1 MNIFQKLYM
10 RFVCYRG
17 AKNFMKMLDE
27 LSSLFVE
34 AGNITALAEYAK
46 IHQNIID
53 DFYKKDNSLQFCIET
68 LDYLEPYVE
77 GNFQGNKTMEIRE
90 GVMKLIYLLFLF
102 ALGELTEQ
110 QIAAI
115 LEDAVIEDE
124 EEGGDI

>member
-34 AGNITALAEYAK
+34 AGNVTALAEYAK
-46 IHQNIID
+46 IHQNIMD
-53 DFYKKDNSLQFCIET
+53 DYYKKDNSLQFCIET

-102 ALGELTEQ
+102 ALGEITEQ

-115 LEDAVIEDE
+115 LNDAVIEDE

>member
-34 AGNITALAEYAK
+34 AGNVTALAEYAK
-46 IHQNIID
+46 IHQNIMD
-53 DFYKKDNSLQFCIET
+53 DYYKKDNSLQFCIET

-90 GVMKLIYLLFLF
+90 GVMKLVYLLFLF

-115 LEDAVIEDE
+115 LEDAVIEDD

>member
-27 LSSLFVE
+27 LSSIFVE
-34 AGNITALAEYAK
+34 AGNVTALAEYAK
-46 IHQNIID
+46 IHQNIMD

-90 GVMKLIYLLFLF
+90 GIMKLIYLLFLF

-115 LEDAVIEDE
+115 LNDAVIEDE

>member
-46 IHQNIID
+46 IHQNIMD
-53 DFYKKDNSLQFCIET
+53 DYYKKDNSLQFCIET

-90 GVMKLIYLLFLF
+90 GIMKLIYLLFLF

-115 LEDAVIEDE
+115 LNDAVIEDE

>member
-46 IHQNIID
+46 IHQNIMD

-90 GVMKLIYLLFLF
+90 GIMKLIYLLFLF
-102 ALGELTEQ
+102 ALGELTEE

-115 LEDAVIEDE
+115 LKDAGIEDDE
-124 EEGGDI
+124 E

>member
-34 AGNITALAEYAK
+34 AGNVTALAEYAK
-46 IHQNIID
+46 IHQNIMD

-124 EEGGDI
+124 EE

>member
-46 IHQNIID
+46 IHQNIMD

-90 GVMKLIYLLFLF
+90 GLMKLIYLLFLF

-110 QIAAI
+110 QIATI
-115 LEDAVIEDE
+115 LEDAVIEDD

>member
-46 IHQNIID
+46 IHQNIMD
-53 DFYKKDNSLQFCIET
+53 DFYKKENSLQFCIET

-90 GVMKLIYLLFLF
+90 GIMKLIYLLFLF

-110 QIAAI
+110 QIATI
-115 LEDAVIEDE
+115 LEDAVIEDD

>member
-34 AGNITALAEYAK
+34 AGNVTALAEYAK
-46 IHQNIID
+46 IHQNIMD

-90 GVMKLIYLLFLF
+90 GIMKLIYLLFLF

-115 LEDAVIEDE
+115 LEDTVIEDD

>member
-46 IHQNIID
+46 IHQNIMD
-53 DFYKKDNSLQFCIET
+53 DFYKKENSLQFCIET

-90 GVMKLIYLLFLF
+90 GIMKLIYLLFLF

>member
-1 MNIFQKLYM
+1 MNMFQKLYM

-46 IHQNIID
+46 IHQNIMD
-53 DFYKKDNSLQFCIET
+53 DYYKKDNSLQFCIET

-90 GVMKLIYLLFLF
+90 GIMKLIYLLFLF

-115 LEDAVIEDE
+115 LEDAVIEDDE
-124 EEGGDI
+124 KGGDI

>member
-46 IHQNIID
+46 IHQNIMD
-53 DFYKKDNSLQFCIET
+53 DFYKKENSLQFCIET

-90 GVMKLIYLLFLF
+90 GLMKLIYLLFLF

-115 LEDAVIEDE
+115 LEDAVIEDD

>member
-46 IHQNIID
+46 IHQNIMD

-90 GVMKLIYLLFLF
+90 GVMKLVYLLFLF

-115 LEDAVIEDE
+115 LEDAVMEDD

>member
-27 LSSLFVE
+27 LSSIFVE
-34 AGNITALAEYAK
+34 AGNVTALAEYAK
-46 IHQNIID
+46 IHQNIMD

-102 ALGELTEQ
+102 ALGEITEQ
-110 QIAAI
+110 QIADI
-115 LEDAVIEDE
+115 LNDAVIEDE

>member
-46 IHQNIID
+46 IHQNIMD
-53 DFYKKDNSLQFCIET
+53 DYFKKDNSLQFCIET

-90 GVMKLIYLLFLF
+90 GIMKLIYLLFLF
-102 ALGELTEQ
+102 ALGEITEQ
-110 QIAAI
+110 QIATI
-115 LEDAVIEDE
+115 LNDAVIEDE
-124 EEGGDI
+124 EDEEEE

>member
-46 IHQNIID
+46 IHQNIMD

-115 LEDAVIEDE
+115 LEDAVIEDD

>member
-46 IHQNIID
+46 IHQNIMD

-90 GVMKLIYLLFLF
+90 GVMKLVYLLFLF

-115 LEDAVIEDE
+115 LEDAVIEDDE
-124 EEGGDI
+124 E

>member
-1 MNIFQKLYM
+1 MNVFQKLYM

-46 IHQNIID
+46 IHQNIMD
-53 DFYKKDNSLQFCIET
+53 DYFKKDNSLQFCIET

-90 GVMKLIYLLFLF
+90 GVMKLVYLLFLF

-115 LEDAVIEDE
+115 LEDAVIEDDE
-124 EEGGDI
+124 E

>member
-46 IHQNIID
+46 IHQNIMD
-53 DFYKKDNSLQFCIET
+53 DFYKKENSLQFCIET

-90 GVMKLIYLLFLF
+90 GVMKLVYLLFLF
-102 ALGELTEQ
+102 ALGEITEQ

-115 LEDAVIEDE
+115 LKDAVIEDE
-124 EEGGDI
+124 EE

>member
-46 IHQNIID
+46 IHQNIMD

-90 GVMKLIYLLFLF
+90 GIMKLIYLLFLF

-115 LEDAVIEDE
+115 LEDAVIEDNE
-124 EEGGDI
+124 E

>member
-34 AGNITALAEYAK
+34 AGNVTALAEYAK
-46 IHQNIID
+46 IHQNIMD

-90 GVMKLIYLLFLF
+90 GVMKLVYLLFLF

-115 LEDAVIEDE
+115 LEDAVIEDDE
-124 EEGGDI
+124 E

>member
-1 MNIFQKLYM
+1 MSIFQKLYM

-46 IHQNIID
+46 IHQNIMD

-68 LDYLEPYVE
+68 LDYLEPYVN

-90 GVMKLIYLLFLF
+90 GIMKLIYLLFLF
-102 ALGELTEQ
+102 ALGEITEQ

-115 LEDAVIEDE
+115 LKDAVIEDE
-124 EEGGDI
+124 EE

>member
-34 AGNITALAEYAK
+34 AGNIIALAEYAK
-46 IHQNIID
+46 IHQNIMD

-90 GVMKLIYLLFLF
+90 GIMKLIYLLFLF

-115 LEDAVIEDE
+115 LEDAVIEDDE
-124 EEGGDI
+124 E

>member
-46 IHQNIID
+46 IHQNIMD
-53 DFYKKDNSLQFCIET
+53 DFYKKENSLQFCIET

-90 GVMKLIYLLFLF
+90 GVMKLVYLLFLF

-124 EEGGDI
+124 EE

>member
-46 IHQNIID
+46 IHQNIMD

-90 GVMKLIYLLFLF
+90 GIMKLIYLLFLF

-115 LEDAVIEDE
+115 LEDAVIENDE
-124 EEGGDI
+124 E

>member
-17 AKNFMKMLDE
+17 AKNFMKMLNE

-46 IHQNIID
+46 IHQNIMD
-53 DFYKKDNSLQFCIET
+53 DYYKKDNSLQFCIET

-90 GVMKLIYLLFLF
+90 GVMKLVYLLFLF
-102 ALGELTEQ
+102 ALGEITEQ

>member
-10 RFVCYRG
+10 RYVCYRG

-46 IHQNIID
+46 IHQNIMD
-53 DFYKKDNSLQFCIET
+53 DYYKKDNSLQFCIET

-90 GVMKLIYLLFLF
+90 GIMKLIYLLFLF

-115 LEDAVIEDE
+115 LEDAVIEDDE
-124 EEGGDI
+124 E

>member
-46 IHQNIID
+46 IHQNIMD
-53 DFYKKDNSLQFCIET
+53 DYYKKDNSLQFCIET

-124 EEGGDI
+124 EE

>member
-10 RFVCYRG
+10 RYVCYRG

-46 IHQNIID
+46 IHQNIMD

-90 GVMKLIYLLFLF
+90 GLMKLIYLLFLF

-115 LEDAVIEDE
+115 LEDAVIEDDE
-124 EEGGDI
+124 E

>member
-46 IHQNIID
+46 IHQNIMD

-90 GVMKLIYLLFLF
+90 GIMKLIYLLFLF
-102 ALGELTEQ
+102 ALGEITEE
-110 QIAAI
+110 QIDAI
-115 LEDAVIEDE
+115 IKDAVIEDE
-124 EEGGDI
+124 E

>member
-46 IHQNIID
+46 IHQNIMD
-53 DFYKKDNSLQFCIET
+53 DFYKKENSLQFCIET

-90 GVMKLIYLLFLF
+90 GLMKLIYLLFLF

-115 LEDAVIEDE
+115 LEDAVIEDDE
-124 EEGGDI
+124 E

>member
-46 IHQNIID
+46 IHQNIMD
-53 DFYKKDNSLQFCIET
+53 NFYKKDNSLQFCIET

-115 LEDAVIEDE
+115 LEDAVIEDDE
-124 EEGGDI
+124 E

>member
-46 IHQNIID
+46 IHQNIMD
-53 DFYKKDNSLQFCIET
+53 DFYKKENSLQFCIET

-115 LEDAVIEDE
+115 LEDAVIEDDE
-124 EEGGDI
+124 E

>member
-46 IHQNIID
+46 IHQNIMD

-90 GVMKLIYLLFLF
+90 GIMKLIYLLFLF
-102 ALGELTEQ
+102 ALGELTEE

-115 LEDAVIEDE
+115 LKDAVIEDE
-124 EEGGDI
+124 EE

>member
-34 AGNITALAEYAK
+34 AGNVTALAEYAK
-46 IHQNIID
+46 IHQNIMD
-53 DFYKKDNSLQFCIET
+53 DFYKKENSLQFCIET

-90 GVMKLIYLLFLF
+90 GIMKLIYLLFLF

-124 EEGGDI
+124 EE

>member
-1 MNIFQKLYM
+1 MNIFQKLYI

-34 AGNITALAEYAK
+34 AGNVTALAEYAK
-46 IHQNIID
+46 IHQNIMD

-90 GVMKLIYLLFLF
+90 GVMKLVYLLFLF

-115 LEDAVIEDE
+115 LEDAVIEDD

>member
-46 IHQNIID
+46 IHQNIMD
-53 DFYKKDNSLQFCIET
+53 DYYKKDNSLQFCIET

-102 ALGELTEQ
+102 ALGELTEE

-115 LEDAVIEDE
+115 LKDAVIEDE
-124 EEGGDI
+124 EE

>member
-34 AGNITALAEYAK
+34 AGNVTALAEYAK
-46 IHQNIID
+46 IHQNIMD
-53 DFYKKDNSLQFCIET
+53 DYYKKENSLQFCIET

-102 ALGELTEQ
+102 ALGEITEQ

-115 LEDAVIEDE
+115 LNDAVIEDDE
-124 EEGGDI
+124 E

>member
-1 MNIFQKLYM
+1 MNIFQKLYI

-46 IHQNIID
+46 IHQNIMD
-53 DFYKKDNSLQFCIET
+53 DYYKKDNSLQFCIET

-90 GVMKLIYLLFLF
+90 GIMKLIYLLFLF

-115 LEDAVIEDE
+115 LEDAVIKDD